1 MFRHNPALE
10 AQCAQIQGMLRNPA
24 EEDIRASILRH
35 AGKED
40 QFNQFTKAYEKTQ
53 PERIFAKEEE
63 VEGSDKED

>member
-1 MFRHNPALE
+1 MLAG
-10 AQCAQIQGMLRNPA
+10 QGMLRNPA
-24 EEDIRASILRH
+24 DEDIRASILRH

-63 VEGSDKED
+63 EEGSDKDE

>member
-1 MFRHNPALE
+1 
-10 AQCAQIQGMLRNPA
+10 MLRNPA